1 MRLTVGWHAGPH
13 ERFAEDVRGPELG
26 SRIRFNGVED
36 AAEVVACERVDA
48 TRPRLTLEVD
58 ADALNAARELRRLVG
73 TYLLDLGLVAE
84 ELQSRTSGQA
94 APSGPWRFLATARR
108 FP

>member
-36 AAEVVACERVDA
+36 AADVVAWMSEWMPQGC
-48 TRPRLTLEVD
+48 
-58 ADALNAARELRRLVG
+58 G
-73 TYLLDLGLVAE
+73 
-84 ELQSRTSGQA
+84 
-94 APSGPWRFLATARR
+94 
-108 FP
+108 